1 MREEKRGK
9 EDLMDR
15 KIVVVNPF
23 LTEEMK
29 KKVADTAAAGGF
41 SVYFYANDEEA
52 REEIREAEAAA
63 GYGTNLTKEG
73 VNLRWFHSMSAGIDA
88 YQLPGAIANPDLI
101 LTHSVGAYGV
111 TLSEHTLMTI
121 LMVLRREMAYADE
134 VRRHVWLKR
143 MPVRGII
150 GSRVTILGTGDI
162 GREIAARLRS
172 FSPQSITGVNRSG
185 HCMLQSAF
193 DRVVKRDALEQ
204 VLRETDILVMALP
217 GGQETYHYIGERE
230 LALLPDDAVV
240 VNVGRGA
247 CLDTAAL
254 EKALRAGKLWGAALD
269 VFETEPLPADSG
281 LWDCPRLLI
290 TPHIAGG
297 PTLRYTLQ
305 KIIDQFCE
313 NLEKYPE
320 GKLCN

>member
-1 MREEKRGK
+1 
-9 EDLMDR
+9 
-15 KIVVVNPF
+15 
-23 LTEEMK
+23 
-29 KKVADTAAAGGF
+29 
-41 SVYFYANDEEA
+41 
-52 REEIREAEAAA
+52 
-63 GYGTNLTKEG
+63 
-73 VNLRWFHSMSAGIDA
+73 
-88 YQLPGAIANPDLI
+88 
-101 LTHSVGAYGV
+101 
-111 TLSEHTLMTI
+111 
-121 LMVLRREMAYADE
+121 
-134 VRRHVWLKR
+134 
-143 MPVRGII
+143 
-150 GSRVTILGTGDI
+150 
-162 GREIAARLRS
+162 
-172 FSPQSITGVNRSG
+172 
-185 HCMLQSAF
+185 MLQSAF

-247 CLDTAAL
+247 CLDTDAL
-254 EKALRAGKLWGAALD
+254 EKVLRAGKLWGAALD